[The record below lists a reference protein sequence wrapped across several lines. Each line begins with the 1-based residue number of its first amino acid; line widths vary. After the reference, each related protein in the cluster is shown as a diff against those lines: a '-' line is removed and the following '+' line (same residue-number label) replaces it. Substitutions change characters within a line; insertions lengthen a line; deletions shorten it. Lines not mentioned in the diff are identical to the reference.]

1 MERTRFITHGGKKIL
16 ELDLTRCS
24 ASEVEKVVRS
34 LPDHVTAEPL
44 ASVRMLVDFT
54 GASFDDEAL
63 RTMKETAIFNKA
75 YVKRTAWI
83 GTETLPESH
92 REEVSNFSRRE
103 FPVFKDRAAALDWLA
118 KD

>member
-1 MERTRFITHGGKKIL
+1 MERARFITHTGKRIL
-16 ELDLTRCS
+16 ELNLAGCS
-24 ASEVEKVVRS
+24 ASEVENVVRG

-54 GASFDDEAL
+54 GASFDNEAL

-75 YVKRTAWI
+75 HIKKTAWVGVESLP
-83 GTETLPESH
+83 GTLLDDISK
-92 REEVSNFSRRE
+92 FSRRE

-118 KD
+118 TD